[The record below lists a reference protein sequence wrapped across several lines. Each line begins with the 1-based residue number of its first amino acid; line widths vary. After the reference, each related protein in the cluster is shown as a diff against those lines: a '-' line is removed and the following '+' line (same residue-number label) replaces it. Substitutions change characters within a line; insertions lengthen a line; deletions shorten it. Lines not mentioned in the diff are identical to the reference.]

1 MKLTQAVSLPNN
13 VPVARRAQRPVG
25 RPRKRETKLSRWLD
39 QAGVSREQAAGE
51 LGVTRQYLD
60 RVCRGVNRPSLP
72 LAVKIEKFT
81 RGAVPV
87 EEWVTGRPQRSGSE

>member
-1 MKLTQAVSLPNN
+1 M
-13 VPVARRAQRPVG
+13 ARRVQRPVG

-39 QAGVSREQAAGE
+39 QAGMTREKAAGE

-60 RVCRGVNRPSLP
+60 RVCRGANRPSLP

-81 RGAVPV
+81 RGAIPV
-87 EEWVTGRPQRSGSE
+87 EEWVTSRARRNGSD

>member
-1 MKLTQAVSLPNN
+1 MKLTQAAPLPNN
-13 VPVARRAQRPVG
+13 VPVTRRVQRPVG

-39 QAGVSREQAAGE
+39 QAGMTREEAAGE

-87 EEWVTGRPQRSGSE
+87 EEWVTGRPQ